1 MPGAQLNDA
10 HGKIRHAV
18 WKKILAAKFQRE
30 NEQNTGNSYIVDE
43 GIGEYISWKDK

>member
-1 MPGAQLNDA
+1 MHTVRFGMQY
-10 HGKIRHAV
+10 G
-18 WKKILAAKFQRE
+18 KKILAAKFQRE